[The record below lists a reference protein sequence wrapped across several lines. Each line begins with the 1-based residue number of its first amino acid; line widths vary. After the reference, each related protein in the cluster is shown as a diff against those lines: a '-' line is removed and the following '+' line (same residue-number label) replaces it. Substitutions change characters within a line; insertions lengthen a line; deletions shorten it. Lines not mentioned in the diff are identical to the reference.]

1 MFPFCEIGAKLVDLF
16 NYVVHAVHSKQSLPE
31 GGSQSRHKRDSR
43 HCHHCFERCA
53 RRQRDRLRVLATSDP
68 DLDRSAPMS
77 NYDSL
82 IHAVHV
88 GSSHVHHHPHLR

>member
-1 MFPFCEIGAKLVDLF
+1 M
-16 NYVVHAVHSKQSLPE
+16 PE
-31 GGSQSRHKRDSR
+31 GGSQSRYKRDSR
-43 HCHHCFERCA
+43 HCHHYFERCT

-68 DLDRSAPMS
+68 DLDGSAPMS

-88 GSSHVHHHPHLR
+88 G